1 MHAASLFLG
10 LLTGMLAGPLVT
22 TPLAAEGSWVYVH

>member
-1 MHAASLFLG
+1 MHTATPFLG

-22 TPLAAEGSWVYVH
+22 TPLAAEGSWGHVH